1 MMLRGLIIF
10 CFAFL
15 LSTPGFATE
24 SITSFDV
31 IIDVEKDGDII
42 VTENIALIKEGNMIR
57 KGIYRD
63 LPRYYKNDGGKFP
76 FQYEILS
83 ITRDG
88 QKEEYKKSTNG
99 NAYKI
104 KIGDAAGMLENGPHT
119 YSVKYRVE
127 NQVRYFDKY
136 DEVYWNATGTYWKFP
151 IDSASAQI
159 NLPSGSVLVQ
169 QSGYTGAQGSTAK
182 NYKFSQN
189 GDIYSFKTNA
199 ALQRREG
206 FTVALGFEKGLI
218 DPPSKAEMKAMWWQK
233 NGSLVSIISA
243 LFGILGFYLW
253 GWNRV
258 GRDPNKGPVF
268 ARYEPPKDYSPAA
281 AHLVYNKG
289 AQGHK
294 PLVSTLLG
302 LAVKKRI
309 SLMVDKK
316 KTIIHHLQTKGN
328 MPKLAREEES
338 LLNAIFGSNKSAL
351 TLDRKTNKRFV
362 KAYTKFQKDYKGL
375 YEGEYHKFNIG
386 YILGGMGLSILAVI
400 LVFTLA
406 PKLHSLYFFL
416 TLGALFIANI
426 VFAFLLP
433 APTRKGQDL
442 KAELE
447 GFKLYM
453 ETAEK
458 LQLNTAKPG
467 TDSPPA
473 MSIKR
478 YEAFLPYAVALGV
491 EKPWT
496 KYFEKVM
503 PTLGQAYDPGYAHM
517 TSGNS
522 LSNLNKSLVK
532 NINSGVSKAMP
543 SSSGSSGSG
552 GGGSSGG
559 GGGGGGGGG
568 W

>member
-1 MMLRGLIIF
+1 MLLRGFIIF
-10 CFAFL
+10 CFTLL
-15 LSTPGFATE
+15 LSAPSFAKE

-42 VTENIALIKEGNMIR
+42 VTENIALIKEGVLINR
-57 KGIYRD
+57 GIYRD

-83 ITRDG
+83 VTRNG

-104 KIGDAAGMLENGPHT
+104 KIGDADVMLENGPHT
-119 YSVKYRVE
+119 YSIKYRVE
-127 NQVRYFDKY
+127 NQVRYFDDY
-136 DEVYWNATGTYWKFP
+136 DEVYWNATGNYWDFP

-159 NLPSGSVLVQ
+159 TLPSVSVLRQ

-182 NYKFSQN
+182 NYKFSQLGN
-189 GDIYSFKTNA
+189 VYSFKTTA

-206 FTVALGFEKGLI
+206 FTIALGFEKGLI
-218 DPPSKAEMKAMWWQK
+218 DPPSKAERKAMWWQK

-243 LFGILGFYLW
+243 LLGILGFYLW
-253 GWNRV
+253 GWNKV

-268 ARYEPPKDYSPAA
+268 ARYEPPQDYSPAA
-281 AHLVYNKG
+281 AHLVYYKG

-294 PLVSTLLG
+294 PLVSSLLG
-302 LAVKKRI
+302 LAVKKWI
-309 SLMVDKK
+309 SLDVDKK
-316 KTIIHHLQTKGN
+316 RTIISPLSSKE
-328 MPKLAREEES
+328 KLPDLALEERF
-338 LLNAIFGSNKSAL
+338 LLDALFKNNNSSL

-362 KAYTKFQKDYKGL
+362 KAYTKFQKSYKGL

-386 YILGGMGLSILAVI
+386 YILGGIGLSILAVI

-433 APTRKGQDL
+433 APTCKGQDL

-473 MSIKR
+473 MSVKR
-478 YEAFLPYAVALGV
+478 YETFLPYAVALGV

-503 PTLGQAYDPGYAHM
+503 PTLGKAYDPSYARM
-517 TSGNS
+517 ASGNS
-522 LSNLNKSLVK
+522 LSNLNRSLVK

-543 SSSGSSGSG
+543 SSSSGSG